1 VRAGQRLGPGPLL
14 AAAALLA
21 AAVLSPR
28 AVPFDMDEFVAYHAL
43 GCAAYPLSR
52 QLNVYRERCV
62 DDELA
67 PPLSPRPLPLRSY
80 LYIGSFPVVPF
91 YPFWRLFHSPVAA
104 RVQGA
109 AFFLVAV
116 HLLSRLAGARWGTTL
131 LATLVFP
138 IFAGAFLVDT
148 GPVGISLVLLAGTL
162 LLVRSA
168 ATAPT
173 ARRGWPSAA
182 GAGLLSFLGVWVKL
196 NFVWMLPAA
205 LLFGVYERRR
215 AGAGHD
221 HDARR
226 PPAVAVAAFLAA
238 FLIPTAWLMLARTS
252 EGARYYD
259 VVRLGGVSADPEAIA
274 TQAGTLASYFVDG
287 SAAVPRVLSM
297 PRQAI
302 DVVPCLLAAALLIW
316 GVTRAR
322 GGEESLW
329 LGAALLTFLLMLPS
343 ARAWAAHHFVL
354 GLVFVVLALAAS
366 LRRLGA
372 ARPAFVRGAAVVVA
386 AYWLSLAARW
396 PAAAVDPRDSAGKD
410 RLLAFVRESRLD
422 RRTIQLHV
430 SWGTYYIAHLFGDR
444 EQAVLFSRR
453 FPEDAGML
461 GEARSAADARG
472 RGVLVV
478 TRRLDRL
485 QTPVMDGV
493 LGPPRATHDFG
504 DWWAVEYVR

>member
-1 VRAGQRLGPGPLL
+1 MAG
-14 AAAALLA
+14 AALLA
-21 AAVLSPR
+21 AAALSPR

-62 DDELA
+62 DDELR

-80 LYIGSFPVVPF
+80 LYVGSFPVAPF
-91 YPFWRLFHSPVAA
+91 YPFWRLFRAPVAA

-116 HLLSRLAGARWGTTL
+116 HLFARLAGARWGTTL
-131 LATLVFP
+131 LAALVFP

-148 GPVGISLVLLAGTL
+148 GPVGISLALLAGTL
-162 LLVRSA
+162 LLVRRA
-168 ATAPT
+168 AAARTAGR
-173 ARRGWPSAA
+173 AWPPAA
-182 GAGLLSFLGVWVKL
+182 GGGLLSFLGVWVKL

-205 LLFGVYERRR
+205 LLYGAYERRR
-215 AGAGHD
+215 ANWTR
-221 HDARR
+221 DALR
-226 PPAVAVAAFLAA
+226 PTAVALAAFLAA
-238 FLIPTAWLMLARTS
+238 FLLPTAWLMLARTP
-252 EGARYYD
+252 EGARYHE

-274 TQAGTLASYFVDG
+274 TQAGTLAGYFIDG
-287 SAAVPRVLSM
+287 SAAAPRVLSL

-302 DVVPCLLAAALLIW
+302 DVAPCLLAAALLIW
-316 GVTRAR
+316 AVARER
-322 GGEESLW
+322 GGPESFW
-329 LGAALLTFLLMLPS
+329 LAAAVVTFLLMLPS

-354 GLVFVVLALAAS
+354 GLGFVVLALAAG

-372 ARPAFVRGAAVVVA
+372 ERPPLVRGIAVVVA

-396 PAAAVDPRDSAGKD
+396 PAAVVDPRDSAGKD
-410 RLLAFVRESRLD
+410 RLLVFVRESGLD

-444 EQAVLFSRR
+444 EQAVLFSRK

-461 GEARSAADARG
+461 AAARAAADARG
-472 RGVLVV
+472 RGILVV

-485 QTPVMDGV
+485 QTDAMRDV
-493 LGPPRATHDFG
+493 LGAPRATHDFG